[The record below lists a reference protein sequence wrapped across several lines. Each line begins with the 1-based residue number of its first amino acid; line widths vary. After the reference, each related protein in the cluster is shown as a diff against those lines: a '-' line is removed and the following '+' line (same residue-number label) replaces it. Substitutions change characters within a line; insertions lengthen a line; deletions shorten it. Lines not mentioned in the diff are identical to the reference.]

1 MEFLLQPNVYST
13 GVSSNLLNLLD
24 RMWLRDHVSGNG
36 CLYIV
41 SGFSNYNGGVRFYPS
56 FVDHTRK
63 GGKIIAIVG
72 GSASQ
77 RLSSLQVAEALLN
90 CGVDLYVVNR
100 KRLVHAKCYGV
111 ADQRGEEIVVTSGN
125 FTGPGM
131 SQNAEAA
138 VRIDQEN
145 VASMGFSWEALLDK
159 MFHQGWDIYKLEQS
173 DIIDKRNPGWTLLY
187 DEVHDTVKLDDTQL
201 VSMVVL
207 LSHSDTARI
216 QATPGTSASKGT
228 QYFWLS
234 KASFDF
240 FPALTE
246 KNKRGIKNTYFT
258 CASYRKATKPC
269 SSHQIRN
276 VVVERLVLEQLKR
289 VFAFA
294 KNRENEFV
302 KLMTQRSSAE
312 HSWMMREYRKEC
324 DQAKARIS
332 QIDTIV
338 QRLYEDNVSGK
349 VSDDRYIKMS
359 AGYETEQVEL
369 QARLAEIETI
379 LQEQKEQTAG
389 VNAFLQIV
397 RKYSEITEL
406 DATTIHEFVE
416 KIRVFQAT
424 KDGAGHRMQH
434 VKIYFNFIGEISVPE
449 EFIDDEEETEEN
461 YIFENE
467 ETA

>member
-1 MEFLLQPNVYST
+1 MIRYPQSMKVYSK
-13 GVSSNLLNLLD
+13 
-24 RMWLRDHVSGNG
+24 W
-36 CLYIV
+36 
-41 SGFSNYNGGVRFYPS
+41 
-56 FVDHTRK
+56 
-63 GGKIIAIVG
+63 
-72 GSASQ
+72 
-77 RLSSLQVAEALLN
+77 
-90 CGVDLYVVNR
+90 
-100 KRLVHAKCYGV
+100 
-111 ADQRGEEIVVTSGN
+111 
-125 FTGPGM
+125 
-131 SQNAEAA
+131 
-138 VRIDQEN
+138 
-145 VASMGFSWEALLDK
+145 
-159 MFHQGWDIYKLEQS
+159 
-173 DIIDKRNPGWTLLY
+173 
-187 DEVHDTVKLDDTQL
+187 
-201 VSMVVL
+201 
-207 LSHSDTARI
+207 
-216 QATPGTSASKGT
+216 
-228 QYFWLS
+228 
-234 KASFDF
+234 
-240 FPALTE
+240 
-246 KNKRGIKNTYFT
+246 YFT

-294 KNRENEFV
+294 KNREDEFV

-349 VSDDRYIKMS
+349 VSDDRYIKLS

-379 LQEQKEQTAG
+379 LQEQKEQAAG

-406 DATTIHEFVE
+406 DAATIHEFVE
-416 KIRVFQAT
+416 KIRAFQAT
-424 KDGAGHRMQH
+424 KDGAGHRTQH
-434 VKIYFNFIGEISVPE
+434 VKIYFNFIGEIYVPE